1 MMQQTNHAAPVARPR
16 ASILKIA
23 NLPTP
28 RRRKREEAKA
38 VKLHKSKR
46 KKNKKKKRSSKR
58 EMNTYD
64 VSVVCT
70 RKKRTNR
77 AL

>member
-1 MMQQTNHAAPVARPR
+1 MMQQMNHAAPVARPK
-16 ASILKIA
+16 ASIPKIA
-23 NLPTP
+23 SLPTP

-38 VKLHKSKR
+38 VKLHKSK
-46 KKNKKKKRSSKR
+46 KKRNKKKRRSSKR
-58 EMNTYD
+58 EMSIYD

-70 RKKRTNR
+70 KKKRMNH